1 MIKVSIVMSRI
12 GRRILVIPQGV
23 KVDFKDNVLKV
34 SGPLGELKQIISPKV
49 EVIISNEKIEIKRH
63 GNERTFKMIHGTMNS
78 LINNML
84 IGVSKGYSKE
94 LLISGV
100 GYNATM
106 NENKLTFSLGFS
118 HKIILE
124 IPERL
129 KVELKKPTHIKI
141 DGFDKQLVGQF
152 ASKIRL
158 LKKPEPYGGKG
169 IRYIDEKIIRKSGKA
184 SSK

>member
-1 MIKVSIVMSRI
+1 MSRI
-12 GRRILVIPQGV
+12 GKRILQIPEGINV
-23 KVDFKDNVLKV
+23 EFKDKILKV
-34 SGPLGELKQIISPKV
+34 SGPLGELTQVISPKV
-49 EVIISNEKIEIKRH
+49 ELIISDGKIEVKRN
-63 GNERTFKMIHGTMNS
+63 GNERALKMIHGTMNS

-84 IGVSKGYSKE
+84 IGVGKGYSKE

-100 GYNATM
+100 GYNVIM

-124 IPERL
+124 IPKTL
-129 KVELKKPTHIKI
+129 KIELKKPTHIKI